1 MDEQSCYFLP
11 CFVGSGRYLTQADL
25 NGLGEEPIF
34 FYENH
39 MARLACHLVGVL
51 YDRAMLD
58 IPEMAILKFG
68 DMGTISKPE
77 IYEGGPIVLLRE
89 SLDLGDEGD
98 LMDANVKA
106 VEIEA
111 NPLSIGPADLR
122 VQADMTPQ
130 EIRMLLKMYFPTRR
144 GAW

>member
-1 MDEQSCYFLP
+1 MEDESYFLP

-51 YDRAMLD
+51 YDRAMLAT
-58 IPEMAILKFG
+58 PEMAILKFG
-68 DMGTISKPE
+68 ETGTISKPE
-77 IYEGGPIVLLRE
+77 IYEGGPIVLLRD
-89 SLDLGDEGD
+89 SLEIGDEGD
-98 LMDANVKA
+98 LMDANIKA
-106 VEIEA
+106 VEIES
-111 NPLSIGPADLR
+111 NPLSLGPADLR
-122 VQADMTPQ
+122 VQADMTPP